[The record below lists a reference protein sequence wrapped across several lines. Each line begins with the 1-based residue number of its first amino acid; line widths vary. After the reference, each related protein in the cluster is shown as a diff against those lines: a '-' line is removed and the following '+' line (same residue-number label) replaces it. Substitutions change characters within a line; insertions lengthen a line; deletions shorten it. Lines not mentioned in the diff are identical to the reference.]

1 MNNKITIQ
9 IAGMHC
15 RSCELLVEDSLS
27 EVSGV
32 RRSVVNFKKGTAE
45 IHFDQQ
51 KPEDSEI
58 EKAIRGAGYSIGND
72 NPKTWLSK
80 NPEEYKDL
88 ILAGI
93 FLLGLFIIAKNFGLT
108 KLDLSGVSNPS
119 SLGVVFL
126 VGITA
131 GLSTC
136 MAMVGGL
143 ILGIAARHNEKH
155 PEASAMQKFRPHLF
169 FNLGRI
175 GGYAF
180 FGAILGSLGSA
191 LQMSGLVLG
200 ILTIAVGLV
209 MLALGVKLLGIFPR
223 LENVTLSLPT
233 SVAKLLGI
241 KKEVKEYSHRGS
253 MLTGALTFF
262 LPCGFTQAMQL
273 FAVSSGS
280 PVQGAMIMG
289 VFALG
294 TTPGLLGVGAI
305 TSVVKGIF
313 AKRFFKFAGILVII
327 LAFFN
332 ITNGFNLAGWQF
344 SMNNNQSTSA
354 SLGRDGQLVI
364 SNKIV
369 DPNVKME
376 NGVQMVNMVENNSGY
391 APNKFTI
398 KKGVPVRW
406 VIDAQAPNSCASSI
420 LVSSLNIR
428 KFLTA
433 GQNVIEFTPTVV
445 GKVPFSCGMGMYTG
459 SFTVMD
465 DQGNGAPAVD
475 EKTPSANIPK
485 GVCTMQGCGN

>member
-1 MNNKITIQ
+1 MNNKIIVP

-27 EVSGV
+27 EVTSV

-58 EKAIRGAGYSIGND
+58 EKAIRGAGYSLGSD
-72 NPKTWLSK
+72 KPKTWLSK
-80 NPEEYKDL
+80 NPQDYQDL
-88 ILAGI
+88 AVAGI
-93 FLLGLFIIAKNFGLT
+93 FLVGLFIVAKNLGLT
-108 KLDLSGVSNPS
+108 NVNLGGVSNPS

-136 MAMVGGL
+136 MALVGGL

-223 LENVTLSLPT
+223 LENAAISLPT
-233 SVAKLLGI
+233 SVAKFFGI

-280 PVQGAMIMG
+280 PVQGGLIMG
-289 VFALG
+289 IFALG
-294 TTPGLLGVGAI
+294 TAPGLLGVGAI
-305 TSVVKGIF
+305 ISVVKGIF

-332 ITNGFNLAGWQF
+332 ITNGFNLAGWQNPTVN
-344 SMNNNQSTSA
+344 SSQSTVHSQ
-354 SLGRDGQLVI
+354 S
-364 SNKIV
+364 V

-376 NGVQMVNMVENNSGY
+376 NGVQIINMVETSSGY
-391 APNKFTI
+391 SPNKFTI

-428 KFLTA
+428 KTLTA
-433 GQNVIEFTPTVV
+433 GQNVIEFTPKEV
-445 GKVPFSCGMGMYTG
+445 GKIPFSCGMGMYTG
-459 SFTVMD
+459 VFNVVD
-465 DQGNGAPAVD
+465 DQGNGATAVD
-475 EKTPSANIPK
+475 EKTPSASIPK